1 MPVRTMFH
9 TMLTMYA
16 PLSEKRYR
24 GQYTTVGHLSRSLAR
39 TPSCHG
45 PGGEGREG
53 DRRRMSGESHVA
65 AATAVF
71 AAVDVVI

>member
-24 GQYTTVGHLSRSLAR
+24 GQ
-39 TPSCHG
+39 
-45 PGGEGREG
+45 
-53 DRRRMSGESHVA
+53 
-65 AATAVF
+65 
-71 AAVDVVI
+71 